1 MLCIYYANKYD
12 IFMPEYTAEKLRYIT
27 KIKSSQLNTSV
38 YSSLE
43 MNKTVFGVINMYK
56 THYQNETLINVT
68 WSDEKVGKI
77 FAIH

>member
-1 MLCIYYANKYD
+1 
-12 IFMPEYTAEKLRYIT
+12 MPEYSAEKLRYIT
-27 KIKSSQLNTSV
+27 KIKSSKLNNTSV

-43 MNKTVFGVINMYK
+43 MSKTVFRVINMYK
-56 THYQNETLINVT
+56 TYNQNESLINVT